1 MRPTLAPTPVALGL
15 QTASLA
21 ALLFLFGWIFFHA
34 VTVGDREVV
43 AANPDVVDAIQT
55 LSGMP

>member
-15 QTASLA
+15 QTASLS

-43 AANPDVVDAIQT
+43 AATPDVVDAIQT

>member
-1 MRPTLAPTPVALGL
+1 VALGL

-21 ALLFLFGWIFFHA
+21 AVLFLLGWIFFYA
-34 VTVGDREVV
+34 VTAGDREVV
-43 AANPDVVDAIQT
+43 AVSPGVVDVIQN

>member
-1 MRPTLAPTPVALGL
+1 MRPTVTTTPVALGL

-21 ALLFLFGWIFFHA
+21 AVLFLLGWIFFYA
-34 VTVGDREVV
+34 VTAGDREVV
-43 AANPDVVDAIQT
+43 AVSPGVVDAIQN

>member
-1 MRPTLAPTPVALGL
+1 VALGL
-15 QTASLA
+15 QTASLT

-43 AANPDVVDAIQT
+43 AATPDVVDAIQT

>member
-1 MRPTLAPTPVALGL
+1 MRPTVEPTPVALGV

-21 ALLFLFGWIFFHA
+21 AVLCLLGWIFFYA
-34 VTVGDREVV
+34 VTTADREVV
-43 AANPDVVDAIQT
+43 AVSPGVADAIQN